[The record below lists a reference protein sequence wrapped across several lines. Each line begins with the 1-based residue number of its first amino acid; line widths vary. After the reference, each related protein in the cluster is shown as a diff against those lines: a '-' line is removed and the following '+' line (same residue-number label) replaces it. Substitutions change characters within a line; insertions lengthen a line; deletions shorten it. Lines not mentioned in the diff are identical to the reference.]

1 MAECPICGLGER
13 CRNHW
18 VAVQEPN
25 GEVEFQIGPMT
36 ASEDNLILLR
46 NKLKN
51 PPLRTLFEKVQLQPE
66 WVEEKG
72 RVLAYL
78 PWPLDLR
85 GAVHRTLFPAGAPGS
100 DARPLAATPIY
111 HHTLT
116 ELEFEGVELDL
127 VNSLPDELLY
137 RVRLGLKL
145 EGVGAVPFIYMQVL
159 WADGIAWSRVL
170 PTPEAQQQAADLIRL
185 MLAPL
190 ADPLRE
196 MFVGRSVDVLSE
208 EQPDGLAA
216 GAAVD
221 ELALPGT
228 PERHLG
234 EEMEALIH
242 QRRLQPLLRD
252 SLLQVAGAG
261 ADYVRPVLQ

>member
-25 GEVEFQIGPMT
+25 GEVEFQIGAMT

-51 PPLRTLFEKVQLQPE
+51 PPLRTLFEKVQLAPE
-66 WVEEKG
+66 WVEEQG

-78 PWPLDLR
+78 HWPLDLR

-100 DARPLAATPIY
+100 DNRPLPPTPFFT
-111 HHTLT
+111 HTLLDV
-116 ELEFEGVELDL
+116 EMEGVSLDL

-137 RVRLGLKL
+137 RVRFQLTL
-145 EGVGAVPFIYMQVL
+145 EGVGRVPFDYMQLV
-159 WADGIAWSRVL
+159 WAERADWARFL
-170 PTPEAQQQAADLIRL
+170 PNEALQQQASDLIRL
-185 MLAPL
+185 MVAPL
-190 ADPLRE
+190 ADPLRAI
-196 MFVGRSVDVLSE
+196 FTGQRVDALSE
-208 EQPDGLAA
+208 EQPEGLAA
-216 GAAVD
+216 GNPVD
-221 ELALPGT
+221 EIALPGN

-234 EEMEALIH
+234 EEMESLVN

-252 SLLQVAGAG
+252 SLLHLASAGAG
-261 ADYVRPVLQ
+261 PVRPVLQ

>member
-1 MAECPICGLGER
+1 LGER

-18 VAVQEPN
+18 VAVQDAN
-25 GEVEFQIGPMT
+25 GEVEFQIGAMT

-51 PPLRTLFEKVQLQPE
+51 PPLRTLFEKVQLQPQ

-85 GAVHRTLFPAGAPGS
+85 GAVHRTLFPAGAPGG
-100 DARPLAATPIY
+100 DARPLPPTPFFT
-111 HHTLT
+111 HTLAD
-116 ELEFEGVELDL
+116 LEFEGVTLDL

-137 RVRLGLKL
+137 RVQLKLTL
-145 EGVGAVPFIYMQVL
+145 EGVGTAPFTYMQVL
-159 WADGIAWSRVL
+159 WAEGIAWERVL
-170 PTPEAQQQAADLIRL
+170 PTPARQQQAAELIRL

-208 EQPDGLAA
+208 EQPGGLAA
-216 GAAVD
+216 GEPVD

-234 EEMEALIH
+234 EELEALIN
-242 QRRLQPLLRD
+242 QRRLQPLMRD
-252 SLLQVAGAG
+252 SLLQVAGAE
-261 ADYVRPVLQ
+261 YVRPVLQ